1 MPITTFWSNN
11 DKAIGQTVSASIA
24 AIVMAMEHNYK
35 VLLISADINNGSMEY
50 CFGAQESN
58 RDIVKSLIKTPQ
70 INLNS
75 GIDGLMKLADSNR
88 VTPET
93 IHDYTKIIFK
103 NRLEVL
109 YSPMNV
115 TDEKEKN
122 NLMGNL
128 KNIIMNASRYY
139 DQVIVDLKKGMKT
152 RQELEILEILE
163 MSNVVVANIEQGT
176 KTIEKFLTTDETKS
190 LLARNKVV
198 WNICKYDK
206 KSKYNAKN
214 LARNILKKQAVYE
227 THYNTLVLEAA
238 QEGNLAE
245 LLIRFRTLKT
255 EDENALLIS
264 KAKELVEGILL
275 KYQETR
281 MRI

>member
-1 MPITTFWSNN
+1 MPIITFWSNS

-24 AIVMAMEHNYK
+24 ATVMAMEHNYK
-35 VLLISADINNGSMEY
+35 VLLISADINNDSMEY

-75 GIDGLMKLADSNR
+75 GINGLMKLADSNR
-88 VTPET
+88 VTPE
-93 IHDYTKIIFK
+93 IVHDYTKIIFK

-115 TDEKEKN
+115 IDEKEKT
-122 NLMGNL
+122 NLMNNF
-128 KNIIMNASRYY
+128 KSIIMNASRFY
-139 DQVIVDLKKGMKT
+139 DQVIVDLKKGMKYS
-152 RQELEILEILE
+152 QELEILG
-163 MSNVVVANIEQGT
+163 MSDVVVENIEQGVKTIKNFIATNET
-176 KTIEKFLTTDETKS
+176 KT
-190 LLARNKVV
+190 LLNQNKVI
-198 WNICKYDK
+198 WNICKCDK
-206 KSKYNAKN
+206 NSKYNSKN
-214 LARNILKKQAVYE
+214 LTRNILRKQAIYE

-255 EDENALLIS
+255 EDENSLFVS

>member
-1 MPITTFWSNN
+1 MPIITFWSNN

-24 AIVMAMEHNYK
+24 ATVMAMEHNYK
-35 VLLISADINNGSMEY
+35 VLLISADVNNTSMEN

-58 RDIVKSLIKTPQ
+58 RDIVKSLVKTPQ

-75 GIDGLMKLADSNR
+75 GINGLMKLADSNR

-122 NLMGNL
+122 NLLENF
-128 KNIIMNASRYY
+128 KKIIMNAARYY
-139 DQVIVDLKKGMKT
+139 DQVIVDLKKGKKT
-152 RQELEILEILE
+152 RQELEILEI
-163 MSNVVVANIEQGT
+163 SNVVVENIEQGI
-176 KTIEKFLTTDETKS
+176 KTIEKFLTTNETKS
-190 LLARNKVV
+190 LLDQNKVV

-206 KSKYNAKN
+206 NSKYNAKN
-214 LARNILKKQAVYE
+214 LTRNILKRQAIYE
-227 THYNTLVLEAA
+227 THYNTLVLEAT

-255 EDENALLIS
+255 EDDNSLFIS

>member
-1 MPITTFWSNN
+1 MPIITFWSNS

-24 AIVMAMEHNYK
+24 ATVMAMEHNYK
-35 VLLISADINNGSMEY
+35 VLLISADINNDSMEY

-75 GIDGLMKLADSNR
+75 GINGLMKLADSNR
-88 VTPET
+88 VTPE
-93 IHDYTKIIFK
+93 IVHDYTKIIFK

-115 TDEKEKN
+115 IDEKEKT
-122 NLMGNL
+122 NLMNNF
-128 KNIIMNASRYY
+128 KSIIMNAARFY
-139 DQVIVDLKKGMKT
+139 DQVIVDLKKGMKYS
-152 RQELEILEILE
+152 QELEILG
-163 MSNVVVANIEQGT
+163 MSDVVVENIEQGVKTIKNFIATNET
-176 KTIEKFLTTDETKS
+176 KT
-190 LLARNKVV
+190 LLNQNKVI
-198 WNICKYDK
+198 WNICKCDK
-206 KSKYNAKN
+206 NSKYNSKN
-214 LARNILKKQAVYE
+214 LTRNILRKQAIYE
-227 THYNTLVLEAA
+227 TNYNTLVLEAA

-255 EDENALLIS
+255 EDENSLFVS

>member
-1 MPITTFWSNN
+1 MPIITFWSNS

-24 AIVMAMEHNYK
+24 ATVMAMEHNYK
-35 VLLISADINNGSMEY
+35 VLLISADINNDSMEY

-75 GIDGLMKLADSNR
+75 GINGLMKLADSNR
-88 VTPET
+88 VTPE
-93 IHDYTKIIFK
+93 IVHDYTKIIFK

-115 TDEKEKN
+115 IDEKEKTA
-122 NLMGNL
+122 LMDNF
-128 KNIIMNASRYY
+128 KSIIMNAARFY
-139 DQVIVDLKKGMKT
+139 DQVIVDLKKGMKYN
-152 RQELEILEILE
+152 QELEILE
-163 MSNVVVANIEQGT
+163 MSDVIVENIEQGIKTIKNFLTINET
-176 KTIEKFLTTDETKS
+176 KT
-190 LLARNKVV
+190 LLNQNKII
-198 WNICKYDK
+198 WNICKCDK
-206 KSKYNAKN
+206 NSKYNSKN
-214 LARNILKKQAVYE
+214 LTRNILRKQKIYE
-227 THYNTLVLEAA
+227 TNYNTLVLEAT

-255 EDENALLIS
+255 EDENSLFAS

-281 MRI
+281 MKI